1 MIVWLNGTFGAGK
14 TTTAREL
21 AALLGA
27 RTFDTEFVGYLLR
40 TAFPEPAG
48 DFQHLPLWRP
58 LVVENTA
65 RVHEHAGTLVVPQT
79 ILVEAYAREIFD
91 GLADRGIAVEHFV
104 LHASPGELR
113 RRIEGSEDTA
123 ARRWRLDHVERYG
136 EALPWLRRSATL
148 VDTAA
153 KLPAEVAGEIAAR
166 IRGRA
171 PGPGSPAPT
180 PAPG

>member
-21 AALLGA
+21 ASLLGA

-65 RVHEHAGTLVVPQT
+65 RVHEHAGTLVIPQT
-79 ILVEAYAREIFD
+79 ILIEAYAREVFD
-91 GLADRGIAVEHFV
+91 GLAERGIPVAHFI
-104 LHASPGELR
+104 LHASAAELR
-113 RRIEGSEDTA
+113 RRISADTA
-123 ARRWRLDHVERYG
+123 DPHARQWRLDHVDRYG
-136 EALPWLRRSATL
+136 DALPWLRRSATL
-148 VDTAA
+148 VETGG
-153 KLPAEVAGEIAAR
+153 KTPSEVAREIASVILR
-166 IRGRA
+166 HDVTSIRD
-171 PGPGSPAPT
+171 
-180 PAPG
+180 

>member
-14 TTTAREL
+14 TTTAAEL
-21 AALLGA
+21 AGLLGA

-40 TAFPEPAG
+40 TAFPEHEG

-65 RVHEHAGTLVVPQT
+65 LVHEHAGTLVIPQT

-91 GLADRGIAVEHFV
+91 GLAAHGVPVAHFV
-104 LHASPGELR
+104 LHAEAAELR
-113 RRIEGSEDTA
+113 RRIEASADTL
-123 ARRWRLDHVERYG
+123 ARQWRLDHVDRYG

-148 VDTAA
+148 VPTDSRT
-153 KLPAEVAGEIAAR
+153 PAEVARGIA
-166 IRGRA
+166 GRVRDLAA
-171 PGPGSPAPT
+171 PDPSPAT
-180 PAPG
+180 PSPG

>member
-14 TTTAREL
+14 TTTASEL
-21 AALLGA
+21 AGLLGA

-40 TAFPEPAG
+40 TAFPEHEG

-91 GLADRGIAVEHFV
+91 GLAGRGVPVAHFV
-104 LHASPGELR
+104 LDAEPAELR
-113 RRIEGSEDTA
+113 RRIEESADTV
-123 ARRWRLDHVERYG
+123 ARQWRLDHVDRYG
-136 EALPWLRRSATL
+136 EALPWLRRAAT
-148 VDTAA
+148 VVATDGRT
-153 KLPAEVAGEIAAR
+153 PAEVARGIADR
-166 IRGRA
+166 LRN
-171 PGPGSPAPT
+171 
-180 PAPG
+180 